1 MADLW
6 VYGDTAGPITATLT
20 TDGLAQ
26 SLVGASVSAQRRHM
40 ITGTVTAV
48 PATITN
54 AAGGVVQIAQ
64 SERATWTAG
73 SYALRFFIT
82 YADLTVDIFPSA
94 GPEPVVTVRAAW

>member
-20 TDGLAQ
+20 TDGVAQ
-26 SLVGASVSAQRRHM
+26 SLVGASVSAQRRNM
-40 ITGTVTAV
+40 VTGTVTVV
-48 PATITN
+48 PATVADPDT
-54 AAGGVVQIAQ
+54 GVVQIAEA
-64 SERATWTAG
+64 ERATWTAG